1 MNRLR
6 KHYGCP
12 VELAI
17 ELLGGKWKPVILA
30 WLKESPMR
38 YGELRRVI
46 PALSDKV
53 LTERLRD
60 LREQG
65 WVEVVDGRYRLTRRA
80 ESARP
85 LLQALYDWGETVAV
99 GMDVTFAGGS

>member
-6 KHYGCP
+6 KRYGCP
-12 VELAI
+12 VELALD
-17 ELLGGKWKPVILA
+17 LLDGKWKPVILA
-30 WLKESPMR
+30 RLKESPMR
-38 YGELRRVI
+38 YGQLRRVI

-65 WVEVVDGRYRLTRRA
+65 WIEQSDGEYRLTARA
-80 ESARP
+80 DSARP
-85 LLQALYDWGETVAV
+85 LLQALYDWGQSVA
-99 GMDVTFAGGS
+99 GEADVSFADS